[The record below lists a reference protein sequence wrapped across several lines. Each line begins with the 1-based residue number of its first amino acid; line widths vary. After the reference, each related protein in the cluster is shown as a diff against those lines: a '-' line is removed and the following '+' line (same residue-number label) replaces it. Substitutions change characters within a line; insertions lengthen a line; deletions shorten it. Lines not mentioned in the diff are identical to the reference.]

1 MNRLGALA
9 RLALATLL
17 VGVAAGLAGALLLA
31 ILYGIQGAVWGDAR
45 APYQGA
51 ATPAPAWLPVVTVTA
66 AGLLGAGSWYAL
78 RRWAPPVASIEQGVA
93 GARMPVWSTL
103 ADTVTQVSAVALG
116 SSVGKEVAPRE
127 LSAMAAS
134 VIARWFRLEPRW
146 GAILVASAAG
156 AGLAAVY
163 NVPLGGAVFAL
174 EILLVRFGPAAAVP
188 AFGASA
194 IATAVARPLAG
205 DGTLYSLPPVHAE
218 PSLLAACL
226 LLGPLMGLGGSGF
239 ARVTEWLSRRRPAG
253 WRILVALPVVGA
265 LVGVT
270 GMFLPLVLGNGEAL
284 AQTGFDGSLPA
295 LMLLA
300 YALAKAA
307 ATAATLGAGG
317 VGGILQ
323 PSVAIGV
330 ALGAATAAPWSWLV
344 PGTDAAALA
353 VVCGAAFLAASMRAP
368 VTATL
373 LMIEFT
379 GTGTELALPIVLAVA
394 GAMATAA
401 GLQRVRGRRVRPL
414 DPGRE

>member
-1 MNRLGALA
+1 VNRVGSLA
-9 RLALATLL
+9 RLALATLI
-17 VGVAAGLAGALLLA
+17 VGIAAGLAGALLLA
-31 ILYGIQGAVWGDAR
+31 VLYVIQGALWGDAR
-45 APYQGA
+45 SPYLGA
-51 ATPAPAWLPVVTVTA
+51 ATPTPGWLPALTVTA
-66 AGLLGAGSWYAL
+66 AGILGAGSWYAL

-103 ADTVTQVSAVALG
+103 ADTVTQVSTVALG

-127 LSAMAAS
+127 LAAAAAS
-134 VIARWFRLEPRW
+134 AIARWFGLGQRW
-146 GAILVASAAG
+146 GGILIASAAG

-163 NVPLGGAVFAL
+163 NAPLGGAVFAL

-188 AFGASA
+188 AFAASGV
-194 IATAVARPLAG
+194 ATAVARPLAG
-205 DGTLYSLPPVHAE
+205 DASVYALPQVQTDA
-218 PSLLAACL
+218 SLLMACL
-226 LLGPLMGLGGSGF
+226 VLGPLMGVGGSAF
-239 ARVTEWLSRRRPAG
+239 ARVTEWLSRRRPTG
-253 WRILVALPVVGA
+253 WRLLVALPVVGA

-295 LMLLA
+295 LVLLA
-300 YALAKAA
+300 YAVAKT
-307 ATAATLGAGG
+307 ATTTATLGAGA

-330 ALGAATAAPWSWLV
+330 ALGAAAAAPWSWLA
-344 PGTDAAALA
+344 PGADAAAMA
-353 VVCGAAFLAASMRAP
+353 AVCGAAFLAASMRAP

-379 GTGTELALPIVLAVA
+379 GTGTTLALPIVLAVA
-394 GAMATAA
+394 GATATAA
-401 GLQRVRGRRVRPL
+401 MLQGIRGRRVRPL

>member
-1 MNRLGALA
+1 MKRDGALA
-9 RLALATLL
+9 RLALAT
-17 VGVAAGLAGALLLA
+17 VVAGIGAGLAGALLLTV
-31 ILYGIQGAVWGDAR
+31 LYGIQGAVWGDAR
-45 APYQGA
+45 SPYQGTA
-51 ATPAPAWLPVVTVTA
+51 VPAPAWLPILTVAA

-103 ADTVTQVSAVALG
+103 ADTVTQVSTVALG

-134 VIARWFRLEPRW
+134 AVARWFRLEPRW
-146 GAILVASAAG
+146 GGILVASAAG

-188 AFGASA
+188 AFAASG

-205 DGTLYSLPPVHAE
+205 DGSLYALPQVHAD
-218 PSLLAACL
+218 PSLMVACL
-226 LLGPLMGLGGSGF
+226 VLGPLMGLGGSGF
-239 ARVTEWLSRRRPAG
+239 ARITEWLGRRRPTG
-253 WRILVALPVVGA
+253 WRLLVALPIVGA

-270 GMFLPLVLGNGEAL
+270 GTFLPLVLGNGEAL

-295 LMLLA
+295 LLLLA
-300 YALAKAA
+300 YAVAKAA
-307 ATAATLGAGG
+307 TTAATLGAGA

-330 ALGAATAAPWSWLV
+330 ALGAAAAAPWSWLV
-344 PGTDAAALA
+344 PGTDAAAMA
-353 VVCGAAFLAASMRAP
+353 AICGAAFLAASMRAP

-379 GTGTELALPIVLAVA
+379 GTGTALALPIVLAVA
-394 GAMATAA
+394 GATATAA
-401 GLQRVRGRRVRPL
+401 VLQRVRGRRVRPL